1 MKVFRSRSVAGFK
14 LFYLNP
20 FFFFH
25 PYRELLPYGRV
36 SPGDFIAEIFMSIWV
51 NGNLSVQRIQS
62 VNGEFSVGKLDCE
75 IGVLNVKDP
84 YLDQFE
90 MGVYAGRF
98 ALTKVFSH
106 GYAARTGC
114 FIVETRALIDE
125 YIIHS
130 DEPDSVDVD
139 FALAEVDPLESDP
152 APERLQGSAKLAS
165 VMVPSRSSQGIPTA
179 ADLFGQSTTG
189 APVDPMA
196 ELFGELW
203 PLGTT
208 VKLDPTTIRSDPV
221 GHRARVRFLSDH
233 GYAFRAS
240 SQSYHKD

>member
-1 MKVFRSRSVAGFK
+1 MSVW
-14 LFYLNP
+14 
-20 FFFFH
+20 
-25 PYRELLPYGRV
+25 
-36 SPGDFIAEIFMSIWV
+36 I
-51 NGNLSVQRIQS
+51 NGNLSVQRIQG

-75 IGVLNVKDP
+75 IGVLNIKDP

-90 MGVYAGRF
+90 TGVYAGRF
-98 ALTKVFSH
+98 ALSKVFSH

-130 DEPDSVDVD
+130 DEPESVDVN
-139 FALAEVDPLESDP
+139 FALTEVDPLVSDP
-152 APERLQGSAKLAS
+152 PAAPPVKSSATPKS
-165 VMVPSRSSQGIPTA
+165 ETKSPSFSTAIPTA
-179 ADLFGQSTTG
+179 SDLFRQPGSN
-189 APVDPMA
+189 APAEPFA

-203 PLGTT
+203 PLGSI

-221 GHRARVRFLSDH
+221 GHRERVRYLTEH
-233 GYAFRAS
+233 GYVFRAS

>member
-1 MKVFRSRSVAGFK
+1 MSV
-14 LFYLNP
+14 
-20 FFFFH
+20 
-25 PYRELLPYGRV
+25 
-36 SPGDFIAEIFMSIWV
+36 WV

-75 IGVLNVKDP
+75 IGVLNIKDP

-90 MGVYAGRF
+90 TGVYAGRF
-98 ALTKVFSH
+98 SLAKIFAH
-106 GYAARTGC
+106 GFTARTGC
-114 FIVETRALIDE
+114 FIVEVRALIDE

-130 DEPDSVDVD
+130 DEPESVDVNI
-139 FALAEVDPLESDP
+139 ALAEVDPLVSDP
-152 APERLQGSAKLAS
+152 PTALPAKS
-165 VMVPSRSSQGIPTA
+165 VETRKPIATPIPAAAIPTA
-179 ADLFGQSTTG
+179 SDLFGQST
-189 APVDPMA
+189 AVVPADPMA

-221 GHRARVRFLSDH
+221 GHRARVRYLSEH

>member
-1 MKVFRSRSVAGFK
+1 MSV
-14 LFYLNP
+14 
-20 FFFFH
+20 
-25 PYRELLPYGRV
+25 
-36 SPGDFIAEIFMSIWV
+36 WV

-62 VNGEFSVGKLDCE
+62 VNGEFSVGKLDCD

-90 MGVYAGRF
+90 TGVYAGRF
-98 ALTKVFSH
+98 ALSKVFSH

-130 DEPDSVDVD
+130 DEPESVDVNI
-139 FALAEVDPLESDP
+139 ALAEVDPLVSDP
-152 APERLQGSAKLAS
+152 PASPPAKSVEKMRKPSATSNAATA
-165 VMVPSRSSQGIPTA
+165 IPTA
-179 ADLFGQSTTG
+179 SDLFGQST
-189 APVDPMA
+189 AIVPADPMA

-221 GHRARVRFLSDH
+221 GHRARVRYLSEH

>member
-1 MKVFRSRSVAGFK
+1 MSV
-14 LFYLNP
+14 
-20 FFFFH
+20 
-25 PYRELLPYGRV
+25 
-36 SPGDFIAEIFMSIWV
+36 WV

-62 VNGEFSVGKLDCE
+62 VNGVFSVGKLDCD

-90 MGVYAGRF
+90 TGVYAGRF
-98 ALTKVFSH
+98 ALSKVFSH

-130 DEPDSVDVD
+130 DEPESVDVNI
-139 FALAEVDPLESDP
+139 ALAEVDPLVSDP
-152 APERLQGSAKLAS
+152 PTALPAKS
-165 VMVPSRSSQGIPTA
+165 VETRKPIATPIPAAAIPTA
-179 ADLFGQSTTG
+179 SDLFGQST
-189 APVDPMA
+189 AFVPADPMA

-203 PLGTT
+203 PLGAT

-221 GHRARVRFLSDH
+221 GHRARVRYLSDH

>member
-1 MKVFRSRSVAGFK
+1 MSV
-14 LFYLNP
+14 
-20 FFFFH
+20 
-25 PYRELLPYGRV
+25 
-36 SPGDFIAEIFMSIWV
+36 WV

-62 VNGEFSVGKLDCE
+62 VNGEFSVGKLDCD

-90 MGVYAGRF
+90 TGVYAGRF
-98 ALTKVFSH
+98 ALSKVFSH

-130 DEPDSVDVD
+130 DEPESVDVNI
-139 FALAEVDPLESDP
+139 ALAEVDPLVSDP
-152 APERLQGSAKLAS
+152 PASLPAKS
-165 VMVPSRSSQGIPTA
+165 VETRKPIATPIPVAAIPTA
-179 ADLFGQSTTG
+179 SDLFGLST
-189 APVDPMA
+189 AVVPADPMV

-221 GHRARVRFLSDH
+221 GHRARVRYLSEH

-240 SQSYHKD
+240 SQSYHRD